1 MMHREA
7 LESDFVTF
15 NLPRWIDLIWGIH
28 QKSYEAKNVYCHLTY
43 EEDVF
48 HDNFIYYRF
57 EKFNCKSMKYR
68 NSKVF

>member
-48 HDNFIYYRF
+48 NDNFI
-57 EKFNCKSMKYR
+57 
-68 NSKVF
+68 